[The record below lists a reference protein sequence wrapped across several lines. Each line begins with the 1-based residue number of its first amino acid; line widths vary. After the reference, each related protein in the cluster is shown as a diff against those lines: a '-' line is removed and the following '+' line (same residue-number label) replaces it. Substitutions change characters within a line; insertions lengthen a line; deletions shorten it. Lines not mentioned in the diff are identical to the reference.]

1 MSEWKEVKL
10 GEFVKVQGG
19 YAFKSKDF
27 RSNGIPL
34 VKIKN
39 LINNKIDL
47 TEADYVDE
55 KFLEIASNYIINNG
69 DVLISLT
76 GSNVNQSN
84 SMVGK
89 VAYVTKNTPT
99 CLLNQR
105 VGRLILK
112 KNNIDLK
119 YIFYFLSQKE
129 IQYYLAS
136 NASGSANQANINSS
150 TIENLK
156 IPYKDYMT
164 TKKIA
169 DILSVI
175 DEKIETLQNINKT
188 LEETAK
194 AIFKSWFVDFD
205 IVKAKANGKSDSEIA
220 KEFGISEEII
230 KLFPSEFETSEIG
243 KIPKRWEVKKL
254 GDFFPV
260 KTGKKNANIANNNGI
275 YPFFTCSQEVLKT
288 NSYSFDDS
296 AILLAGNGDFNIK
309 WYRGKFEAYQR
320 TYVLIPYDKNNL
332 GYLFFAMKH
341 FLDLITGA
349 SQGSVIK
356 FITKGMI
363 ENFKIVYP
371 NNIKF
376 INFFNQILDNIE
388 NNINQIQTLQN
399 LRDTLLPKL
408 INGEIGVDKLDI
420 KGIE

>member
-10 GEFVKVQGG
+10 GDVCEIVGG
-19 YAFKSKDF
+19 GTPSTKKPEYW
-27 RSNGIPL
+27 NGDISWISIED
-34 VKIKN
+34 IKN
-39 LINNKIDL
+39 
-47 TEADYVDE
+47 
-55 KFLEIASNYIINNG
+55 
-69 DVLISLT
+69 SL
-76 GSNVNQSN
+76 
-84 SMVGK
+84 K
-89 VAYVTKNTPT
+89 HIFKTKKTIT
-99 CLLNQR
+99 KLGL
-105 VGRLILK
+105 
-112 KNNIDLK
+112 
-119 YIFYFLSQKE
+119 
-129 IQYYLAS
+129 
-136 NASGSANQANINSS
+136 INSS
-150 TIENLK
+150 TKILNKNDLIISARGTVGEIGVLGKEMAFNQSCYGLK
-156 IPYKDYMT
+156 PKKNVIYYDFLYYLLKNKVNILKKSTHGSVFDTITTNTLINFNISIPPLSIQ
-164 TKKIA
+164 KKIA

-175 DEKIETLQNINKT
+175 DEKIETLQNINET
-188 LEETAK
+188 LEEMAK

-205 IVKAKANGKSDSEIA
+205 IVKAKTYGKSDREIA
-220 KEFGISEEII
+220 KEFGISEEIV

-243 KIPKRWEVKKL
+243 EIPKGWEVKKL

-260 KTGKKNANIANNNGI
+260 KTGKKNANIANNNGM

-388 NNINQIQTLQN
+388 NNTNQIQTLQN

-408 INGEIGVDKLDI
+408 INGEIEVDELNI
-420 KGIE
+420 KGIENEFY

>member
-10 GEFVKVQGG
+10 GDVCEINPKEHIKKEGI
-19 YAFKSKDF
+19 YKKIAMEDLIPFKKY
-27 RSNGIPL
+27 
-34 VKIKN
+34 IKN
-39 LINNKIDL
+39 F
-47 TEADYVDE
+47 TYE
-55 KFLEIASNYIINNG
+55 KFTGGSKFKNGDILLARITPSLENGKTSMVNLLDTNEVGFGSTEFIVFREKKGITDKHFLYYLLIFNHFREIAIKSM
-69 DVLISLT
+69 T
-76 GSNVNQSN
+76 GSS
-84 SMVGK
+84 GR
-89 VAYVTKNTPT
+89 
-99 CLLNQR
+99 QR
-105 VGRLILK
+105 V
-112 KNNIDLK
+112 
-119 YIFYFLSQKE
+119 QKE
-129 IQYYLAS
+129 
-136 NASGSANQANINSS
+136 
-150 TIENLK
+150 TIENYTFYLPPLP
-156 IPYKDYMT
+156 IQ
-164 TKKIA
+164 KKIA

-175 DEKIETLQNINKT
+175 DEKIETLQNINET
-188 LEETAK
+188 LENMAK

-205 IVKAKANGKSDSEIA
+205 IVKAKAEGKSDSEIA
-220 KEFGISEEII
+220 KEFGISKEIV

-243 KIPKRWEVKKL
+243 KIPKGWKVRKL
-254 GDFFPV
+254 GEFLPV
-260 KTGKKNANIANNNGI
+260 KTGKKNANIATNNGI

-288 NSYSFDDS
+288 NSYSFNDS

-320 TYVLIPYDKNNL
+320 TYVLIPYDQNNL

-388 NNINQIQTLQN
+388 NNTNQIQTLQN

-408 INGEIGVDKLDI
+408 INGEIEVDKLDI
-420 KGIE
+420 KGITDGFN